1 MLRLPAH
8 ARVENPERRELSQNN
23 RRYKFLS
30 GVVAIS
36 ERDLPAGVEILSRRQ
51 TLVLINA
58 ADAPAGAKT
67 MEIVERQDNRS
78 LGIFTGTLK
87 AIAKATLESEN
98 VLTDCGCQVKERYPA
113 IKSYLLLPSD
123 ASNTSE
129 LKDCLGQSGLFK
141 RLDWEILE
149 APRLSR

>member
-1 MLRLPAH
+1 
-8 ARVENPERRELSQNN
+8 VDNPERALLQQNN

-36 ERDLPAGVEILSRRQ
+36 ERDLPVGVEVLSRRQ
-51 TLVLINA
+51 TLVLVNA
-58 ADAPAGAKT
+58 ADVPAGVKT

-87 AIAKATLESEN
+87 AIARAPLESEN
-98 VLTDCGCQVKERYPA
+98 VLTECNCQVKERYPA
-113 IKSYLLLPSD
+113 IKSYLLLPSET
-123 ASNTSE
+123 ANPSE
-129 LKDCLGQSGLFK
+129 LKDCLTQSGLFK